1 MGIQMRNKTF
11 ISSMVGVAAAVAV
24 AGSANAGFVD
34 NFNSSLANT
43 SPTFQN
49 TTTITVTQSGAGIGV
64 FRSNTGLTGL
74 TGTAFPNRK
83 TTMRNL
89 GSSATMTGN
98 GSAAFVLG
106 RATSGGA
113 SATLEAGFGSM
124 NLDYSDSNAFV
135 DLTGTTSFSINVGSY
150 TGGATNWTLNVS
162 MDSQSMFDYYGGMQL
177 VLTNSAIVNGV
188 LTFNVAD
195 MDQDGTI
202 NWAKVDGISLDVKR
216 AEWGADNSTVSFS
229 LSNFQYNVVPAPG
242 ALALLGAAGL
252 VGARR
257 RRA

>member
-1 MGIQMRNKTF
+1 MEFQMRNKTF
-11 ISSMVGVAAAVAV
+11 ISSMVGIAAAVAV

-34 NFNSSLANT
+34 NFNRSLAN
-43 SPTFQN
+43 SSQN
-49 TTTITVTQSGAGIGV
+49 TTTITVIQSGPGNGL
-64 FRSNTGLTGL
+64 FRNNAGL
-74 TGTAFPNRK
+74 TGTAFPERK
-83 TTMRNL
+83 TTTHNL

-113 SATLEAGFGSM
+113 SATNTAGFGAM
-124 NLDYSDSNAFV
+124 NLDYSNNYAFI
-135 DLTGTTSFSINVGSY
+135 DLIGTTSFSINVGSY

-162 MDSQSMFDYYGGMQL
+162 MDSEFFSGGGMQL

-195 MDQDGTI
+195 MVQDGTI
-202 NWAKVDGISLDVKR
+202 NWAKVDGINLGVKR
-216 AEWGADNSTVSFS
+216 AEWGAANSTVGFS

>member
-1 MGIQMRNKTF
+1 
-11 ISSMVGVAAAVAV
+11 MVGVAAAVAV

-34 NFNSSLANT
+34 DFSRSLAND
-43 SPTFQN
+43 SPNSQN
-49 TTTITVTQSGAGIGV
+49 TTTITVTQSGAASGSG
-64 FRSNTGLTGL
+64 RSNTGL
-74 TGTAFPNRK
+74 TGTAFPNRATSVK
-83 TTMRNL
+83 SL

-113 SATLEAGFGSM
+113 SATNANGFGAM
-124 NLDYSDSNAFV
+124 NLDYSNYYRFI

>member
-1 MGIQMRNKTF
+1 MRTQTF

-24 AGSANAGFVD
+24 AGSANAGIVD
-34 NFNSSLANT
+34 NFNRSLANA
-43 SPTFQN
+43 SPQN
-49 TTTITVTQSGAGIGV
+49 TTTITVTNSGAGIG
-64 FRSNTGLTGL
+64 FYRNNTGL
-74 TGTAFPNRK
+74 TGTAFPNRY
-83 TTMRNL
+83 TSVQSL
-89 GSSATMTGN
+89 ASSATMTGN

-106 RATSGGA
+106 RATSGAA
-113 SATLEAGFGSM
+113 SDTTTAGFGSM
-124 NLDYSDSNAFV
+124 YLGYSNSYAFV

-150 TGGATNWTLNVS
+150 TGGATNWTLNVG
-162 MDSQSMFDYYGGMQL
+162 MDSLSDDFAGGMGL

-195 MDQDGTI
+195 MVQDGTI
-202 NWAKVDGISLDVKR
+202 NWAKVDGINLSVMR
-216 AEWGADNSTVSFS
+216 AEWGAANSTVSFS
-229 LSNFQYNVVPAPG
+229 LSNFQYNVPAPG

>member
-1 MGIQMRNKTF
+1 MEFQMRNKTF

-34 NFNSSLANT
+34 NFNRSLANA
-43 SPTFQN
+43 SPTVQN
-49 TTTITVTQSGAGIGV
+49 TTMITVTQSGAGIGV
-64 FRSNTGLTGL
+64 YRSNTGLTGL
-74 TGTAFPNRK
+74 TGTAFPNR
-83 TTMRNL
+83 TTTVRSL

-124 NLDYSDSNAFV
+124 HLDYSDSNAFV

-150 TGGATNWTLNVS
+150 TGGDTNWTLYVG
-162 MDSQSMFDYYGGMQL
+162 MDSQSDFEYGGMQL

-216 AEWGADNSTVSFS
+216 AEWGAANSTVSFS

>member
-1 MGIQMRNKTF
+1 MRNKTF

-34 NFNSSLANT
+34 NFNRRLANT
-43 SPTFQN
+43 LTQLD
-49 TTTITVTQSGAGIGV
+49 TITATNTNAGVGV
-64 FRSNTGLTGL
+64 SRDNTGL
-74 TGTAFPNRK
+74 TGTAFPKRSTGVQNA
-83 TTMRNL
+83 
-89 GSSATMTGN
+89 GSSATMTGD

-106 RATSGGA
+106 RASTGSGSVNSGWWGGMYLNYANNGA
-113 SATLEAGFGSM
+113 FA
-124 NLDYSDSNAFV
+124 

-150 TGGATNWTLNVS
+150 TGGATNWTLNVG
-162 MDSQSMFDYYGGMQL
+162 MDSQSEFDGGGMQL

-195 MDQDGTI
+195 MVQDGTI
-202 NWAKVDGISLDVKR
+202 NWAKVDGINLGVKR
-216 AEWGADNSTVSFS
+216 AEWGAANSTVSFS

>member
-1 MGIQMRNKTF
+1 MEFQMRNKTF
-11 ISSMVGVAAAVAV
+11 ISSMVGVAAVAAV

-34 NFNSSLANT
+34 DFNRSLANT
-43 SPTFQN
+43 SPNSQN
-49 TTTITVTQSGAGIGV
+49 TTTITVTQSGAGIGA
-64 FRSNTGLTGL
+64 FRSNTGL

-83 TTMRNL
+83 TTSRSL

-113 SATLEAGFGSM
+113 SETLEAGFGSM

-150 TGGATNWTLNVS
+150 TGGDTNWTLNVG
-162 MDSQSMFDYYGGMQL
+162 MDSQSEFDYGGMQL

-202 NWAKVDGISLDVKR
+202 NLAKVDGISLDVKR
-216 AEWGADNSTVSFS
+216 AEWGAANSTVSFS

>member
-1 MGIQMRNKTF
+1 MRNKTF

-34 NFNSSLANT
+34 NFNRRLANT
-43 SPTFQN
+43 LTQLD
-49 TTTITVTQSGAGIGV
+49 TITATNTNAGVGV
-64 FRSNTGLTGL
+64 SKVNTGL
-74 TGTAFPNRK
+74 TGTAFPKRSTGVQNA
-83 TTMRNL
+83 
-89 GSSATMTGN
+89 GSSATMTGD

-106 RATSGGA
+106 RASTGSGSVNSGWWGGMYLNYANNGA
-113 SATLEAGFGSM
+113 FA
-124 NLDYSDSNAFV
+124 

-150 TGGATNWTLNVS
+150 TGGATNWALNVTMDFNSEFDSGS
-162 MDSQSMFDYYGGMQL
+162 MDL
-177 VLTNSAIVNGV
+177 TLTNSDIVNGV
-188 LTFNVAD
+188 LTFNVAN
-195 MDQDGTI
+195 MTPNGTI
-202 NWAKVDGISLDVKR
+202 DWAKVDGINLGVQR
-216 AEWGADNSTVSFS
+216 AEWGAANSTVSFS

>member
-1 MGIQMRNKTF
+1 MRNNLLVG
-11 ISSMVGVAAAVAV
+11 ISSAVAAVAV

-34 NFNSSLANT
+34 DFSRSLANA
-43 SPTFQN
+43 SPNSQN
-49 TTTITVTQSGAGIGV
+49 TTTITVTLTGAGSG
-64 FRSNTGLTGL
+64 FGRNNTGL
-74 TGTAFPNRK
+74 TGTAFPNRS
-83 TTMRNL
+83 TNIQSL

-113 SATLEAGFGSM
+113 SETNTAGFGTM
-124 NLDYSDSNAFV
+124 NLAYSNNDAFIN
-135 DLTGTTSFSINVGSY
+135 LTGTTSFSINVGSY

-162 MDSQSMFDYYGGMQL
+162 MDSLSDDFSGGVQL

-195 MDQDGTI
+195 MDRSGTI
-202 NWAKVDGISLDVKR
+202 NWAKVDSISLGVQR
-216 AEWGADNSTVSFS
+216 AEWGTANSTVGFS

-242 ALALLGAAGL
+242 AAALLGAAGL
-252 VGARR
+252 ITARR
-257 RRA
+257 RKA

>member
-1 MGIQMRNKTF
+1 MRNKTF

-34 NFNSSLANT
+34 KFNRRLANT
-43 SPTFQN
+43 PTQLD
-49 TTTITVTQSGAGIGV
+49 TITATNTNAGTGV
-64 FRSNTGLTGL
+64 SRDNTGI
-74 TGTAFPNRK
+74 TGTAFPKRSTGVQNA
-83 TTMRNL
+83 
-89 GSSATMTGN
+89 GSSATMTGD

-106 RATSGGA
+106 RASTGSESENSGWWGGMYLNYANNGA
-113 SATLEAGFGSM
+113 FA
-124 NLDYSDSNAFV
+124 

-150 TGGATNWTLNVS
+150 TGGATNWSLNVTMDFNSEFDSGS
-162 MDSQSMFDYYGGMQL
+162 MDL
-177 VLTNSAIVNGV
+177 TLTNSDIVNGV
-188 LTFNVAD
+188 LTFNVAN
-195 MDQDGTI
+195 MTPNGTI
-202 NWAKVDGISLDVKR
+202 DWAKVDGINLGVKR
-216 AEWGADNSTVSFS
+216 AEWGAANSTVSFS

>member
-1 MGIQMRNKTF
+1 MEFQMRNKTF
-11 ISSMVGVAAAVAV
+11 ISSMVGIAAAAAV
-24 AGSANAGFVD
+24 AGSANAGIVD
-34 NFNSSLANT
+34 NFNRSLANT
-43 SPTFQN
+43 SPTLQN
-49 TTTITVTQSGAGIGV
+49 TTTITVTQPGAGFG
-64 FRSNTGLTGL
+64 FSRNNTGL
-74 TGTAFPNRK
+74 TGTAFPNRS
-83 TTMRNL
+83 TTMQSL

-113 SATLEAGFGSM
+113 SATNEAGFGAM
-124 NLDYSDSNAFV
+124 TLDYSDSNAFV

-150 TGGATNWTLNVS
+150 TGGATNWTLNVG
-162 MDSQSMFDYYGGMQL
+162 MDSQSEFDGGGMQL

-195 MDQDGTI
+195 MVQDGTI
-202 NWAKVDGISLDVKR
+202 NWAKVDGINLGVKR
-216 AEWGADNSTVSFS
+216 AEWGAANSTVSFS

>member
-1 MGIQMRNKTF
+1 MEFQMRNKTF
-11 ISSMVGVAAAVAV
+11 ISSMVGIAAAVAV

-34 NFNSSLANT
+34 DFNRSLANAI
-43 SPTFQN
+43 PTVQN

-64 FRSNTGLTGL
+64 YRSNTGL

-83 TTMRNL
+83 TTMRSL

-150 TGGATNWTLNVS
+150 TGGDTNWTLNVG
-162 MDSQSMFDYYGGMQL
+162 MDSQSEFDYGGMQL

-216 AEWGADNSTVSFS
+216 AEWGAANSTVSFS

>member
-1 MGIQMRNKTF
+1 MEFQMRNKTF

-34 NFNSSLANT
+34 NFNRRLANT
-43 SPTFQN
+43 PTQLD
-49 TTTITVTQSGAGIGV
+49 TITATNTNAGVGV
-64 FRSNTGLTGL
+64 SKVNTGL
-74 TGTAFPNRK
+74 TGTAFPKRSTGVQNA
-83 TTMRNL
+83 
-89 GSSATMTGN
+89 GSSATMTGD

-106 RATSGGA
+106 RASTGSESVNSGWWGGMYLNYANNGA
-113 SATLEAGFGSM
+113 FA
-124 NLDYSDSNAFV
+124 

-150 TGGATNWTLNVS
+150 TGGATNWALNVTMDFNSEFDSGS
-162 MDSQSMFDYYGGMQL
+162 MDL
-177 VLTNSAIVNGV
+177 TLTNSDIVNGV
-188 LTFNVAD
+188 LTFNVAN
-195 MDQDGTI
+195 MTPNGTI
-202 NWAKVDGISLDVKR
+202 DWAKVDGINLGVQR
-216 AEWGADNSTVSFS
+216 AEWGAANSTVSFS